1 MPEYSGVVPHYMDCH
16 DLEGATPD
24 QIASAHV
31 LDVDIQDRYGVQYL
45 TYWFDPKEGRGFC
58 FAEGPSAEAVDAVH
72 RDSHGLQASRIIQ
85 VDPAAVTAFMGAL
98 QQHALG
104 EPYVASGFRAIM
116 FTDLVD
122 STAMTQAIGD
132 DAAMALLR
140 SHDRIVDA
148 ALSEH
153 EGIKVKHTGDGI
165 MGSFV
170 SSHAAVQAAIDIQR
184 GLADLKELSGT
195 DVPARLGISAG
206 EPVTEDADLFGAAVQ
221 LAARLS
227 GHGEAGDIW
236 VSRPVRDLCVG
247 KSLRFGAGQQVGL
260 KGFPEPVEIFPVEW
274 A

>member
-1 MPEYSGVVPHYMDCH
+1 MAVPHYMDCH
-16 DLEGATPD
+16 ELEGVTAD
-24 QIASAHV
+24 EIANAHV
-31 LDVDIQDRYGVQYL
+31 MDVDIQERFGVRYL
-45 TYWFDPKEGRGFC
+45 TYWFDPAEGRGFC
-58 FAEGPSAEAVDAVH
+58 FAEGPSREAVDAVH
-72 RDSHGLQASRIIQ
+72 RDSHGLQASNIIQ

-148 ALSEH
+148 AIVEH
-153 EGIKVKHTGDGI
+153 AGINVKHTGDGI

-184 GLADLKELSGT
+184 GLADLRELSGT
-195 DVPARLGISAG
+195 SVPARVGISAG
-206 EPVTEDADLFGAAVQ
+206 EPVTEEADLFGAAVQ

-227 GHGEAGDIW
+227 GHGEDGDIW

-247 KSLRFGAGQQVGL
+247 KSLHFGDGCHVEL
-260 KGFPEPVEIFPVEW
+260 KGFPEPVEIFPV
-274 A
+274 AY